1 MHQQHH
7 RGPRGAE
14 LQKVLQGGLFLESD
28 DVRFG
33 GLALGV
39 EDTRFLGVFLPT
51 KMPRN
56 LAAKLSGRYCGVYIG
71 LEGQGLRA

>member
-39 EDTRFLGVFLPT
+39 EDTRFLVCVPSHKNAEELG
-51 KMPRN
+51 
-56 LAAKLSGRYCGVYIG
+56 S
-71 LEGQGLRA
+71 